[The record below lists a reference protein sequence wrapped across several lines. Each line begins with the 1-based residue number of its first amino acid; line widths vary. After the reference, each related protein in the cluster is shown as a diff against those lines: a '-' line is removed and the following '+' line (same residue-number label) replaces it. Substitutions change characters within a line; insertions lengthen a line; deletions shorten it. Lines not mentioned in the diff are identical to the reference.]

1 MRPTRA
7 AIAVG
12 RGLKHS
18 ELKELV
24 CEASH
29 ALACLD
35 TKRLEELAHS
45 CQALNRELAPMN
57 STAREDLARQAR
69 EATEEMAVF
78 SRVMEA
84 TRANLNVMNRLRE
97 LRAGRLEYGEA
108 QTQPWAGTESGNGID

>member
-1 MRPTRA
+1 MKRTRA
-7 AIAVG
+7 AAAAG
-12 RGLKHS
+12 RGLKHP

-84 TRANLNVMNRLRE
+84 TRANLNVMKRLRE
-97 LRAGRLEYGEA
+97 LRAGRLEYGGE
-108 QTQPWAGTESGNGID
+108 QTRDWTGTESDNGNH